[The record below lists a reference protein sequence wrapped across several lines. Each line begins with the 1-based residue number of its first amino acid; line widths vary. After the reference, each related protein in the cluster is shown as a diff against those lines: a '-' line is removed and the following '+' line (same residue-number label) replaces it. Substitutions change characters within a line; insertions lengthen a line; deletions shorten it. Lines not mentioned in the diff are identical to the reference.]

1 LPVGLRRALTI
12 VPIRSSDE
20 GVVIAEEPTKFR
32 GMSVGDTVV
41 YAAHGIGRI
50 VARERKQIGGTER
63 DCVIVDLAAGLRVT
77 LQLDDA
83 AERLRAVVGEKE
95 LDAVRSTLASA
106 PAAREEPWTK
116 RMKTIKAKLAAGRA
130 TDLAEIVRD
139 GERLERAAGGTR
151 LSHGES
157 HVYRRAR
164 ALLVGEVC
172 SARGVG
178 EDEAEAWI
186 EAQIALANGSGD

>member
-1 LPVGLRRALTI
+1 
-12 VPIRSSDE
+12 
-20 GVVIAEEPTKFR
+20 
-32 GMSVGDTVV
+32 MSVGDTVV

-50 VARERKQIGGTER
+50 AAREQKRVGGTER
-63 DCVIVDLAAGLRVT
+63 DCFVVDLAAGLRVT
-77 LQLDDA
+77 LPLEDA
-83 AERLRAVVGEKE
+83 AERLRAVVDERE
-95 LDAVRSTLASA
+95 LEDVRTTLALP
-106 PAAREEPWTK
+106 PAARDEPWTK
-116 RMKTIKAKLAAGRA
+116 RIKESKAKLAAGRA
-130 TDLAEIVRD
+130 TGLAEIVRD

-164 ALLVGEVC
+164 ALLVGEVS

-186 EAQIALANGSGD
+186 EAQIALPNGRGA